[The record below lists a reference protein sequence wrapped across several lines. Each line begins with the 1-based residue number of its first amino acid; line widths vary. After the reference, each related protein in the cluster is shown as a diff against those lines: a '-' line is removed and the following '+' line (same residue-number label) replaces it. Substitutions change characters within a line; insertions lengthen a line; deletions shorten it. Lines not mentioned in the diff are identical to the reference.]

1 MAALKEIVLYTDDYL
16 KVEQCDD
23 WPNALN
29 GLQVENSGSVKK
41 IGAAVDA
48 SSRIFAAAAERGID
62 LLVVHHGL
70 FWAGPQP
77 IAGAMRRQI
86 ATLFERDI
94 ALYSAHLPLDVHPVV
109 GNNAQLAA
117 SLGLTDTEPF
127 FEERDQFI
135 GVRAKLQI
143 FPNELSHKL
152 EHSLGSSVKL
162 FAGGPATTTEIGII
176 TGAAGSEIYAIAQE
190 GIDTFITGEAPH
202 WAAIAAEE
210 LGVNLLLGGHYATE
224 TFGVKALA
232 THLAEHF
239 DLPWEFLD
247 APTGL

>member
-1 MAALKEIVLYTDDYL
+1 MPELKEVVRYLNEFLRIDD
-16 KVEQCDD
+16 CDD

-29 GLQVENSGSVKK
+29 GLQFENSGKVKR

-48 SSRIFAAAAERGID
+48 SSRIFAAAAERGVD
-62 LLVVHHGL
+62 FLVVHHGL

-77 IAGAMRRQI
+77 IAGAARRQI
-86 ATLFERDI
+86 ATLFEHDI
-94 ALYSAHLPLDVHPVV
+94 ALYSAHLPLDVHLKI

-117 SLGLTDTEPF
+117 ALGLTDLEPF
-127 FEERDQFI
+127 FEEHGQLI
-135 GVRAKLQI
+135 GVRAQLQI
-143 FPNELSHKL
+143 FPNELARKL
-152 EHSLGSSVKL
+152 EQSLGGSVKL
-162 FAGGPATTTEIGII
+162 FAGGPATTSNIGII
-176 TGAAGSEIYAIAQE
+176 TGAAGSEIYAVARE

-210 LGVNLLLGGHYATE
+210 LGINLLLGGHYATE

-232 THLAEHF
+232 ADLARQF
-239 DLPWEFLD
+239 NLPWEFLD